1 MFDDLKDQNNN
12 QDTTRDVVSQSP
24 PSGLPVTP
32 DNNTDTSPQAPKDK
46 MVVED
51 MLAESSEESL
61 AGGTV
66 PDIPSITHSL
76 SDGKAEVS
84 ISNTPPI
91 TPPTMTGVPN
101 MPDDP
106 MSWPDNSASVAGK
119 KKMLIAGI
127 VVIVIILLG
136 IGGYVAYQRFV
147 VQQPV
152 VPASE
157 SENANGDTSTD
168 TESTNNDTSAVPVV
182 EGNTSDT
189 EDSGVDLSLPIDS
202 DGDGLTDQEELKY
215 NTDPDLADTDRDGLF
230 DREEVV
236 SWKTD
241 PLNPDSDG
249 DSFLDGDEVKNGYD
263 PLGPGKLEFFDQ
275 LNF

>member
-12 QDTTRDVVSQSP
+12 QDTTRDAVSQSP
-24 PSGLPVTP
+24 PSSLPVTP
-32 DNNTDTSPQAPKDK
+32 DNNADISSQKSKDPV
-46 MVVED
+46 VVED
-51 MLAESSEESL
+51 MLADSPEDSL
-61 AGGTV
+61 AGETT
-66 PDIPSITHSL
+66 PAMPSMSYSS
-76 SDGKAEVS
+76 SDGKVETPT
-84 ISNTPPI
+84 NTPPA

-127 VVIVIILLG
+127 VVVVVILLG

-152 VPASE
+152 APINE
-157 SENANGDTSTD
+157 SENINNDTD
-168 TESTNNDTSAVPVV
+168 TTTKPTNNDTGTTPVTEDV
-182 EGNTSDT
+182 ISDT
-189 EDSGVDLSLPIDS
+189 EDSATDLGLPIDS